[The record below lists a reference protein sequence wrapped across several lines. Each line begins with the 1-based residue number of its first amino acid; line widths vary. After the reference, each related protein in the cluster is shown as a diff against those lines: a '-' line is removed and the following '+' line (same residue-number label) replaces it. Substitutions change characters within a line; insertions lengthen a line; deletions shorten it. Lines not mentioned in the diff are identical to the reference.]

1 MPTDNLY
8 LIGISVTRWI
18 VALGATILMYSLLL
32 LLRRVLASR
41 LGHFAEH
48 TRTDWDDLIVMLIR
62 RTRGITLLVASVW
75 PALEILDATPGIR
88 SVVWGATVVLVG
100 FQIATWGDLI
110 ITKVLQHRVLRMQA
124 DDPTAASTLTGL
136 TVLFRGLL
144 WILLLLLALD
154 NLGVNIS
161 ALVATLGIGGVAIAL
176 ATQNILGDLFGSLS
190 IVLDKPFVVGDFIVV
205 EDLSGTVEHIG
216 LKTTRLR
223 SISGEQLVFSN
234 ADLLQARVHNYKRMN
249 ERRIVFTFG
258 VTYQASSAQVSGIP
272 MMLREVLESE
282 DGIRFDR
289 AHLKSFDAGQVT
301 FEVVYIV
308 KDSDYNH
315 YMDIQ
320 QRINLAIYR
329 KLEQEGIDFAGP
341 YLPGPL
347 RNAALAALKEK
358 TAAADTEVGA
368 ER

>member
-1 MPTDNLY
+1 MPLDNL
-8 LIGISVTRWI
+8 LLLGISLTRWI
-18 VALGATILMYSLLL
+18 VAVAASAVIYSLLL
-32 LLRRVLASR
+32 LLRRIVANRLSR
-41 LGHFAEH
+41 FAEH
-48 TRTDWDDLIVMLIR
+48 TRNDWDDLIVLMIR

-88 SVVWGATVVLVG
+88 NAVWAATVVIVG

-124 DDPTAASTLTGL
+124 DDPAAAGTLTGL

-205 EDLSGTVEHIG
+205 QDLSGTVEHIG

-223 SISGEQLVFSN
+223 SLSGEQLVFSN
-234 ADLLQARVHNYKRMN
+234 ADLLTSRVHNYKRMS
-249 ERRIVFTFG
+249 ERRVVFTVG
-258 VTYQASSAQVSGIP
+258 VTYQTPSETLAEIPGMLQTIMKSAEGVRIE
-272 MMLREVLESE
+272 RV
-282 DGIRFDR
+282 
-289 AHLKSFDAGQVT
+289 HLKSFDAGQVT

-308 KDSDYNH
+308 LTSDYNH

-320 QRINLAIYR
+320 QKINLAIYR
-329 KLEQEGIDFAGP
+329 RFEEEGIDFASPFVSG
-341 YLPGPL
+341 LN
-347 RNAALAALKEK
+347 RNAAAKASATE
-358 TAAADTEVGA
+358 TAGSGA
-368 ER
+368 R